1 MVMVLSHSENLLLHD
16 VLRLYDPSESYAV
29 GDKVFFEISANS
41 FRSDS
46 SGFSP
51 TQPPVTARGI
61 FEALVAVPAMADGSN
76 QPVIQRGTTA
86 GENHVHPSWGF
97 ARESS
102 PLEFSVDHQYAAG
115 VDVFRILGNDI
126 NHFTLNERVLAFRTP
141 RAVTRA
147 TDPFDDNGTPD
158 NTRLERPEVQT
169 LGNPKTV
176 NAPYIL
182 TSEDLSVN
190 ENLEIGHLFSA
201 SSAEPATS
209 WAATERYHR
218 GALVVFNNTL
228 YRLRGDFLN
237 EDANGV
243 DLGKVSAVTP
253 ERDRDW
259 VVIGT
264 QEDPIVFHEDVPAT
278 IAELD
283 TTTDY
288 RWAISNTGEQ
298 VNDIVIQVNGVT
310 VSSSINV
317 LHGSTVGSFNIS
329 AADLTT
335 IQNAGAASDPVV
347 VDLADVSTAN
357 PRAPFPVRGVPF
369 GSDSGSVVIEEDG
382 QNIGATHVLNV
393 HGIDATATDN
403 RIDLTVIPF
412 HLNEIYATSDF
423 PSSGISTA
431 TVTSNHSYTLDVFN
445 RTGADFV
452 IDQGQPAGAAFLS
465 IVVPGIPNAI
475 IPDFVAEVNSPI
487 TELVGSHRYFGG
499 QEFVFSN
506 VFYRVLPNQEYT
518 APADLT
524 TNPADVNTNLNAA
537 VDGTAP
543 FTEAVLERFTQTVTV
558 ADNTTANLKFF
569 ISEGQAATIIAEG
582 AHQDQIYITLNGQR
596 YPVLHSE
603 ENRDLIDQNTSRID
617 ALEGRISQEQAEI
630 TDLKEQLDDILFAND
645 VTHFE
650 EIAWHI
656 ADRNSESHNS
666 FGGTGQTRSGGRDG
680 SSFIAEQ
687 ITLEG
692 FTFLPGSTN
701 IPSGTL
707 TNLLSFVDHTAPV
720 ANFGFYGFDGYHRYA
735 QLVERNIPADARNF
749 EVRLI
754 AGAGQT
760 STIDLRP
767 EFAGRGDPAA
777 DTDLWVRPRV
787 GANNI
792 VSPVTVY
799 NTVTGQALTN
809 LNLITQARYDEA
821 ARTMMFLDAAGDEVI
836 IAGGGPGIEITVEYP
851 TDFDLRNFDYNRR
864 DLEIG
869 LYLLNMN
876 QRQGQTAVAP
886 HATIR
891 TEFFRAIVNSGWR
904 LRFAPRAEISVP
916 SINFLLLTWGTFL
929 TDRGSLPAT
938 INVDYLTRQQRNARL
953 GTRVGGPG
961 FITPIGNAQP
971 SPAQVDNADRER
983 GGLIAPDDQIRIFGT
998 AEKLNQLE
1006 HLLSSLVNGTD
1017 VLQVE
1022 FFNRSTNDTAPV
1034 QVTDIVDLSV
1044 TGQGATDGRVPGLVR
1059 RIDNSDMRIPDE
1071 DGVTGDAQNPVVG
1084 VSYIDIML
1092 TNRGGAF
1099 AYPQPGSGIRFFTGL
1114 GGRLR
1119 RNPFD
1124 GAPVPNQTNLDN
1136 SETVL
1141 TLSSFTT
1148 QADGTE
1154 VPTYEWSAPGG
1165 VTTIPFPFDAWDN
1178 AISEGVNLETVDTN
1192 NVLVDLVN
1200 PLGNG
1205 NTQVR
1210 FDNAPSFTFAVGD
1223 YIRLYRDEGAT
1234 DHVQEYYRI
1243 LSLDSQT
1250 LFTVDSRGDTLDLS
1264 SQVPAVER
1272 LPTALAEQV

>member
-1 MVMVLSHSENLLLHD
+1 M
-16 VLRLYDPSESYAV
+16 
-29 GDKVFFEISANS
+29 
-41 FRSDS
+41 
-46 SGFSP
+46 
-51 TQPPVTARGI
+51 
-61 FEALVAVPAMADGSN
+61 
-76 QPVIQRGTTA
+76 
-86 GENHVHPSWGF
+86 
-97 ARESS
+97 
-102 PLEFSVDHQYAAG
+102 
-115 VDVFRILGNDI
+115 
-126 NHFTLNERVLAFRTP
+126 
-141 RAVTRA
+141 
-147 TDPFDDNGTPD
+147 
-158 NTRLERPEVQT
+158 
-169 LGNPKTV
+169 
-176 NAPYIL
+176 
-182 TSEDLSVN
+182 
-190 ENLEIGHLFSA
+190 
-201 SSAEPATS
+201 
-209 WAATERYHR
+209 
-218 GALVVFNNTL
+218 
-228 YRLRGDFLN
+228 
-237 EDANGV
+237 
-243 DLGKVSAVTP
+243 
-253 ERDRDW
+253 
-259 VVIGT
+259 
-264 QEDPIVFHEDVPAT
+264 
-278 IAELD
+278 
-283 TTTDY
+283 
-288 RWAISNTGEQ
+288 
-298 VNDIVIQVNGVT
+298 
-310 VSSSINV
+310 
-317 LHGSTVGSFNIS
+317 
-329 AADLTT
+329 
-335 IQNAGAASDPVV
+335 
-347 VDLADVSTAN
+347 
-357 PRAPFPVRGVPF
+357 
-369 GSDSGSVVIEEDG
+369 
-382 QNIGATHVLNV
+382 
-393 HGIDATATDN
+393 
-403 RIDLTVIPF
+403 
-412 HLNEIYATSDF
+412 
-423 PSSGISTA
+423 
-431 TVTSNHSYTLDVFN
+431 
-445 RTGADFV
+445 
-452 IDQGQPAGAAFLS
+452 
-465 IVVPGIPNAI
+465 
-475 IPDFVAEVNSPI
+475 
-487 TELVGSHRYFGG
+487 
-499 QEFVFSN
+499 
-506 VFYRVLPNQEYT
+506 
-518 APADLT
+518 
-524 TNPADVNTNLNAA
+524 NAA

-656 ADRNSESHNS
+656 ADRNSESHSS

-749 EVRLI
+749 EVRFI

-767 EFAGRGDPAA
+767 EFAGRGETPA

-809 LNLITQARYDEA
+809 LNLITQASYDEA

-836 IAGGGPGIEITVEYP
+836 ISGGGAGIEITVEYP

-876 QRQGQTAVAP
+876 QRQGQTAIAP

-961 FITPIGNAQP
+961 FITPIGDAQP
-971 SPAQVDNADRER
+971 SPAQVDNADRTQ

-1006 HLLSSLVNGTD
+1006 HLLLSLDANRD
-1017 VLQVE
+1017 ILQVE

-1044 TGQGATDGRVPGLVR
+1044 TGQGALDGRVPGLVR

-1071 DGVTGDAQNPVVG
+1071 DGVTGDAPKPRCWCE
-1084 VSYIDIML
+1084 L
-1092 TNRGGAF
+1092 
-1099 AYPQPGSGIRFFTGL
+1099 
-1114 GGRLR
+1114 
-1119 RNPFD
+1119 
-1124 GAPVPNQTNLDN
+1124 
-1136 SETVL
+1136 
-1141 TLSSFTT
+1141 
-1148 QADGTE
+1148 
-1154 VPTYEWSAPGG
+1154 
-1165 VTTIPFPFDAWDN
+1165 
-1178 AISEGVNLETVDTN
+1178 
-1192 NVLVDLVN
+1192 
-1200 PLGNG
+1200 
-1205 NTQVR
+1205 
-1210 FDNAPSFTFAVGD
+1210 
-1223 YIRLYRDEGAT
+1223 
-1234 DHVQEYYRI
+1234 H
-1243 LSLDSQT
+1243 
-1250 LFTVDSRGDTLDLS
+1250 
-1264 SQVPAVER
+1264 
-1272 LPTALAEQV
+1272 